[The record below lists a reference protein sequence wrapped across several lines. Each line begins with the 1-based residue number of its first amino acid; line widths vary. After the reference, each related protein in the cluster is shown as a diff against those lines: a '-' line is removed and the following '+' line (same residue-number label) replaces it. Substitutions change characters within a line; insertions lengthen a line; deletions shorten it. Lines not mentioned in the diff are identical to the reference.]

1 MTRSCA
7 AVTVQSLTA
16 LSLTT
21 FSLWGCLGTPTPLAP
36 GLGGSVGWPH
46 HGVQT
51 GAVELPEAGPGFV
64 RYRKVGGF
72 NWGQPALVR
81 AVKAAALEV
90 QTALPGGGPLVV
102 GDLSARGGGQVV
114 RHATHRSGRDVDLL
128 WYMTTPEGAPIENA
142 HFVQLGSDGLGRS
155 PDGGFVQLD
164 VAREWQLVKSLL
176 SSQQIDAQWM
186 FASHAVEA
194 LLIDYAIASG
204 EDPELIWRAENVLQE
219 PADALPHDDH
229 LHLRI
234 ACSPQESVRGC
245 QGGGPYWSWLP
256 TLGPDTWALSQNALP
271 QELQA
276 LGTDLED
283 ADLDGSD
290 REELL

>member
-90 QTALPGGGPLVV
+90 QTALPGVTFGATFPKLAA
-102 GDLSARGGGQVV
+102 LANRIAVV
-114 RHATHRSGRDVDLL
+114 RS
-128 WYMTTPEGAPIENA
+128 
-142 HFVQLGSDGLGRS
+142 
-155 PDGGFVQLD
+155 
-164 VAREWQLVKSLL
+164 
-176 SSQQIDAQWM
+176 
-186 FASHAVEA
+186 FASNN
-194 LLIDYAIASG
+194 G
-204 EDPELIWRAENVLQE
+204 
-219 PADALPHDDH
+219 DH
-229 LHLRI
+229 
-234 ACSPQESVRGC
+234 QNYVSVA
-245 QGGGPYWSWLP
+245 GGNSLKAPMG
-256 TLGPDTWALSQNALP
+256 TLYVFF
-271 QELQA
+271 E
-276 LGTDLED
+276 
-283 ADLDGSD
+283 
-290 REELL
+290 